1 MTKRKST
8 SVMAAGAKKSRG
20 KVQGKSETAKRTALA
35 VERTSSAGVGDGEE
49 EGSSSDEEIEE
60 DDKAF
65 VSENAA
71 GLKFLRSMEASR
83 LENVTKEAK
92 SKAVVKRPSVRVA
105 PPSELTSSEDDDS
118 DVGLVAEESD
128 SDLEINS
135 DSDLEVNS
143 DSEMEVDELEMASDA
158 SDASDASE
166 EESEEESEDEEESE
180 SESEDDD
187 VAGYEFQNS
196 KARRAVKRKNM
207 MEGSMGYEQ
216 QARSFGED
224 GRRAPKE
231 STKLPIKT
239 ADGRLVDVE
248 SSEEEEEVSG
258 SEQDSADEAGSA
270 DEAESGSESDDES
283 ESSDESGSEAA
294 KGSAVKKPAAADDG
308 DGDAMAA
315 ELSTAPDRASMT
327 RK

>member
-20 KVQGKSETAKRTALA
+20 KGQGKSGTAKRTALVA
-35 VERTSSAGVGDGEE
+35 ERTSSAGVGDGEE

-143 DSEMEVDELEMASDA
+143 DSEMEVDELEMASDDG
-158 SDASDASE
+158 SDGSSDASE
-166 EESEEESEDEEESE
+166 EE
-180 SESEDDD
+180 DDD
-187 VAGYEFQNS
+187 AAEYEFQNS

-248 SSEEEEEVSG
+248 SSEEEEASG
-258 SEQDSADEAGSA
+258 SEQESADEAGSA

-283 ESSDESGSEAA
+283 ESSDESESEAA
-294 KGSAVKKPAAADDG
+294 KGGAGKKPAAADDG